1 MKIFRKCNYRVVPGG
16 GGGRVVPGGGGG
28 TISFEDLYCE
38 RESNKTK

>member
-1 MKIFRKCNYRVVPGG
+1 MKIFRKCNYRVVPGGGG

-38 RESNKTK
+38 RERE